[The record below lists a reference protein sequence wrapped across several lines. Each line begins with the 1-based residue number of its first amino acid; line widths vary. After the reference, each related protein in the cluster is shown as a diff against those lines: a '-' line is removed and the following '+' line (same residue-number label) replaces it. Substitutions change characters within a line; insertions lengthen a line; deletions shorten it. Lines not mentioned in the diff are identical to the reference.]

1 MEIIN
6 MKKGDWG
13 KVRAFFDL
21 KSEEGI
27 VIKGFKLVEGT
38 DGMFVGFPSAKGK
51 DDEYYPTVWTEDKIL
66 KQNINKLAV
75 DIYGKIHT
83 SADAVP
89 FQ

>member
-1 MEIIN
+1 MEIKN

-21 KSEEGI
+21 VVEEI

-51 DDEYYPTVWTEDKIL
+51 DDEYYPTVYTENKTL
-66 KQNINKLAV
+66 KQEINKLAV
-75 DIYGKIHT
+75 DVYKGIHT
-83 SADAVP
+83 SADPIP
-89 FQ
+89 F